1 MLEKIKDINLFIK
14 ENIENYNPIK
24 KELNSDI
31 KNIEEDRV
39 REIILKNLEI
49 QISLMIL
56 YSEKIKNKKE
66 GFENINVSTNINFA
80 EDVKEEVFIKE
91 ILYIYDFASFEI
103 IEKEY
108 LKAVVYFN
116 ESGKEEIILN
126 IFKKLLKEKLLN
138 KEVVYYFL
146 YEEDINFKE
155 EENIWYK
162 YILEKNVK
170 LEDEQKEFY
179 KTLIDRKIYKY
190 IDINYNYVPVYKS
203 IKKLKE
209 DNKLDEFLSGLDSE
223 EIYLEENISFTNI
236 LWIEK

>member
-1 MLEKIKDINLFIK
+1 MLEKIKDINLFTK

-170 LEDEQKEFY
+170 LEDEQKSF
-179 KTLIDRKIYKY
+179 
-190 IDINYNYVPVYKS
+190 
-203 IKKLKE
+203 IKH
-209 DNKLDEFLSGLDSE
+209 
-223 EIYLEENISFTNI
+223 
-236 LWIEK
+236 